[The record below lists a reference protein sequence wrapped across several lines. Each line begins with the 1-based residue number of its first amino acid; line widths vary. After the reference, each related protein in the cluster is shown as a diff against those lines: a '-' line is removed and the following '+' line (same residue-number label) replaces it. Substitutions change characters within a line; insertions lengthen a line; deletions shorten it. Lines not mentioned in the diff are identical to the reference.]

1 MKIIWSDFAVS
12 ELKDIF
18 QHYKTV
24 AGKKIAQN
32 LIDSI
37 FKSTRQLIKYPNS
50 GQIEESLKELNQ
62 GHRYLVISN
71 YKIIYKKVKEGLL
84 ITDVFDTRQSPVK
97 INNPKRKKGE

>member
-1 MKIIWSDFAVS
+1 MRIIWSDFATS

-18 QHYKTV
+18 RYYESV

-37 FKSTRQLIKYPNS
+37 FKLTRQLIKYPNS